1 MVDAALRMGAL
12 AVLVIPVRSAG
23 ILSTLAMAKHAHAE
37 WREWREW
44 RKRAARLAQKRV
56 SANPISKAKAILV
69 RTRSVSDSAHAPW
82 LPGTE
87 ADSYIAGMIW
97 RAAAAGTAMALAWRR
112 LTGGTCAVHAVAGG
126 TEWSVRRWVRCG
138 AGHRGGCVGRAA
150 GGCGGCSGS
159 SIKQRLV

>member
-23 ILSTLAMAKHAHAE
+23 ILSTLAMAKHAHA
-37 WREWREW
+37 EWREW

-112 LTGGTCAVHAVAGG
+112 LTGGPCAVHAVAGG